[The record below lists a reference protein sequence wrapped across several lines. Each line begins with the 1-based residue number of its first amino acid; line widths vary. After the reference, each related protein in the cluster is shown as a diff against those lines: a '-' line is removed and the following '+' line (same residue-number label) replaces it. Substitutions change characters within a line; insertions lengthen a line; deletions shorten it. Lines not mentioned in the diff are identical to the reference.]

1 MRKLLNLCW
10 PAMAGCA
17 VVIALSGCSSSIY
30 LPSTSPYAPAMVST
44 GDPVPRVQNCIA
56 INAVETPARYVCNG
70 KTYTSHELRKLRE
83 DAASA
88 AVASK

>member
-10 PAMAGCA
+10 PGMAGCA
-17 VVIALSGCSSSIY
+17 VLIAFSGCSSSIY
-30 LPSTSPYAPAMVST
+30 LPSTSPFAPASAAT
-44 GDPVPRVQNCIA
+44 GDSVPRVQNCIA
-56 INAVETPARYVCNG
+56 INDAETPSKYVCNG